1 MIHLVRAHEAQKRNS
16 FGVSFDLLATGPQSM
31 MTVMHYRVGN
41 VIPFHAHPNEQ
52 IGYLVSGR
60 VRVLTRDDRRELGP
74 GDSYAIPAGIEH
86 SLEILADADEVQ
98 VFTPP
103 RPEFR

>member
-1 MIHLVRAHEAQKRNS
+1 MIHVTLASEAQKRNS
-16 FGVSFDLLATGPQSM
+16 FGVAFDLLATGPQSM

-41 VIPFHAHPNEQ
+41 RIPFHSHPNEQ
-52 IGYLVSGR
+52 IGYILFGR
-60 VRVLTRDDRRELGP
+60 TRVLTRDDSRELGP
-74 GDSYAIPAGIEH
+74 GDTYAIPAGVEH
-86 SLEILADADEVQ
+86 SIEILEDADEVQ